1 MTHEEFVKAMEVLAA
16 PIENPKWRVQ
26 SCYPREH
33 PTTAVVVPY
42 IDSRMVQERLD
53 TALGPDN
60 WSNTYDPE
68 SGAASIS
75 IKIDGE
81 WITKADV
88 GGTDLKISVE
98 KSRASD
104 AFKRAAVMW
113 GIGRDVYKLGDQ
125 RLKCDQYKNPLT
137 SKGEALRTP
146 SMLSNYMNK
155 MNESEGCLYRIW
167 LLNENLHKDD
177 NFKALLGEL
186 KTYVKNK

>member
-1 MTHEEFVKAMEVLAA
+1 MDKKEFIEATKKLTA

-26 SCYPREH
+26 SVYPRDH

-88 GGTDLKISVE
+88 GAESKIDKE
-98 KSRASD
+98 KGKASD

-113 GIGRDVYKLGDQ
+113 GIGRDIYKLGDQ
-125 RLKCDQYKNPLT
+125 RLKCDQYKTPLT
-137 SKGEALRTP
+137 SKGEPLRTP
-146 SMLSNYMNK
+146 TMLSDYMNK

-167 LLNENLHKDD
+167 LLNENLHADD
-177 NFKALLGEL
+177 NFKAILGEL
-186 KTYVKNK
+186 KNYVKNK

>member
-1 MTHEEFVKAMEVLAA
+1 MDKKEFIEATKKLTA

-26 SCYPREH
+26 SVYPRDH

-68 SGAASIS
+68 SGSASIS

-88 GGTDLKISVE
+88 GAESKIDKE
-98 KSRASD
+98 KGKASD

-113 GIGRDVYKLGDQ
+113 GIGRDIYKLGDQ
-125 RLKCDQYKNPLT
+125 RLKCDQYKTPLT
-137 SKGEALRTP
+137 SKGEPLRTP
-146 SMLSNYMNK
+146 TMLSDYMNK

-167 LLNENLHKDD
+167 LLNENLHADD
-177 NFKALLGEL
+177 NFKAILGEL
-186 KTYVKNK
+186 KNYVKNK

>member
-1 MTHEEFVKAMEVLAA
+1 MTHEKFIKAIDILTS

-26 SCYPREH
+26 SVYPREH

-53 TALGPDN
+53 IALGPDN

-68 SGAASIS
+68 SGAGSIS
-75 IKIDGE
+75 IRVDGE

-88 GGTDLKISVE
+88 GAESKIDKE
-98 KSRASD
+98 KGKASD

-125 RLKCDQYKNPLT
+125 RLKCNNYGKPLT
-137 SKGEALRTP
+137 AKNEVLSTS

-167 LLNENLHKDD
+167 LLNEDLHKDD
-177 NFKALLGEL
+177 NFKAILGEL

>member
-1 MTHEEFVKAMEVLAA
+1 MDKKEFIEATKKLTA

-26 SCYPREH
+26 SAYPREH

-88 GGTDLKISVE
+88 GAESKIDKE
-98 KSRASD
+98 KGKASD

-113 GIGRDVYKLGDQ
+113 GIGRDIYKLGDQ
-125 RLKCDQYKNPLT
+125 RLKCDQYKTPLT
-137 SKGEALRTP
+137 SKGEPLRTP
-146 SMLSNYMNK
+146 TMLSDYMNK

-167 LLNENLHKDD
+167 LLNENLHADD
-177 NFKALLGEL
+177 NFKAILAEL
-186 KTYVKNK
+186 KKYVKK